1 MNYNQLPIDPAAL
14 MKSIL
19 ANSSIAAIFILDEK
33 GTILTTSPGALKTFG
48 YSEEYIV
55 GKNFS
60 ILFTRQDKNKNN
72 PENELKSVVET
83 GSQLDVNFILHR
95 DGRQLWCLG
104 ESILAKDEK
113 GNNFI
118 TKIVF
123 EIDEQRRLKE
133 NLTRTNKD
141 LNNFVYTA
149 SHDLRAPINNIEALV
164 ETLKGDPECTAK
176 SSFQLSLIMESIIK
190 FKNMLQ
196 DLSEIGKIQEESK
209 NDVTEI
215 TFKEIT
221 EDVIH
226 NLKRE
231 IKESGAVIKY
241 DFADAARIKFSRKNM
256 RSILHNLISNSIK
269 FRTPGSKPEV
279 NITSETA
286 GDAMILLKVSDNGI
300 GIKEEDK
307 QKVFSMYKRLNSN
320 IEGTGVGL
328 ALVAR
333 IVDNNGGKIEI
344 DSEVKKGTTFN
355 IYLMKEPHSI

>member
-1 MNYNQLPIDPAAL
+1 MNYNQLPIDPGAL

-19 ANSSIAAIFILDEK
+19 ANSSVAAIFILDET

-48 YSEEYIV
+48 YSKEYII

-60 ILFTRQDKNKNN
+60 VLFTKKDKEKNN
-72 PENELKSVVET
+72 PENELKAVVET
-83 GSQLDVNFILHR
+83 GSQMDINFILHR
-95 DGRQLWCLG
+95 DGRQIWCFG
-104 ESILAKDEK
+104 ESILAKDDK

-118 TKIVF
+118 TKIIF
-123 EIDEQRRLKE
+123 DIDEQRRLKE
-133 NLTRTNKD
+133 SLTKTNSD

-149 SHDLRAPINNIEALV
+149 SHDLRAPINNIESLID
-164 ETLKGDPECTAK
+164 TLKEDPECAAK
-176 SSFQLSLIMESIIK
+176 SSFQLNLIMESIIK

-196 DLSEIGKIQEESK
+196 DLSEIGKTQEESK
-209 NDVTEI
+209 NDVSEI
-215 TFKEIT
+215 QFKDIT

-226 NLKRE
+226 NLKHE
-231 IKESGAVIKY
+231 IKESGAVIKFDY
-241 DFADAARIKFSRKNM
+241 AEVSRIKFSKKNM
-256 RSILHNLISNSIK
+256 RSILHNLISNGIK
-269 FRTPGSKPEV
+269 FRTPGSKPEI
-279 NITSETA
+279 NITAQTA
-286 GDAMILLKVSDNGI
+286 GDEMILLKISDNGI

-307 QKVFSMYKRLNSN
+307 QKVFSMYKRLNPN

-355 IYLMKEPHSI
+355 IYLMKEPQHF